1 MFPVAT
7 VNLLWFG
14 NEPQFNATPKDTAT
28 QKEADKLVGHEAFGP
43 SKIKAVAISGKE
55 YDVDSSFWQ
64 QDWGFAATYNS
75 RTASK
80 LSFTSPQ
87 SGNKVTTEITGF
99 FEVNYKLTLPDGSS
113 VNETGVMIQMASGD
127 MFFRPSVDTLRD
139 WKGITGLRGV
149 TILKAKPLPATTY
162 PSSRTSFTADIFDLP
177 IVPCFTAGTLIR
189 TAGGERP
196 VEELAVGDLVWTRD
210 NGLQPIRWIGR
221 RVLRPA
227 ELAAQ
232 PNLRPIRIRA
242 GALGAGQPARD
253 LVVSPQH
260 RILVRSSIAVRM
272 FGAAEV
278 LVAAKQLLSLP
289 GIAIDEAAR
298 DVTYLH
304 LMFDHHEVLVSNGAE
319 TESLYPGPVALAALG
334 EAAAAEIHALFPELR
349 EDEGGFPPARPFVP
363 GRLARKLA
371 ERHGKNGIAL
381 AS

>member
-14 NEPQFNATPKDTAT
+14 NQPQFNSTSNSTAT
-28 QKEADKLVGHEAFGP
+28 QNEANALVGYDAFGP
-43 SKIKAVAISGKE
+43 AEIKPVALSGKE
-55 YDVDSSFWQ
+55 YKVGEWWKPE
-64 QDWGFAATYNS
+64 WGFSSSYNKDQPSVMTYV
-75 RTASK
+75 
-80 LSFTSPQ
+80 SPQ
-87 SGNKVTTEITGF
+87 SGKKLSTQITGF
-99 FEVNYKLTLPDGSS
+99 FEVDYRLTLPDGCTTDES
-113 VNETGVMIQMASGD
+113 GVLIQMANGD
-127 MFFRPSVDTLRD
+127 MFFRPAVDTLRD
-139 WKGITGLRGV
+139 WKNIDGLRGV
-149 TILKAKPLPATTY
+149 TILKAKPLPATIY
-162 PSSRTSFTADIFDLP
+162 PSSRISFTPDIFDLP

-189 TAGGERP
+189 TAEGERP
-196 VEELAVGDLVWTRD
+196 VEDLALGDLVWTRD

-232 PNLRPIRIRA
+232 PNLRPIRIKA

-260 RILVRSSIAVRM
+260 RILVRSAIAVRM

-289 GIAIDEAAR
+289 GIEIDEAAR

-334 EAAAAEIHALFPELR
+334 EAAAAEIHALFPELCEG
-349 EDEGGFPPARPFVP
+349 EDSFPPARQLVP

>member
-14 NEPQFNATPKDTAT
+14 NQPQFNSTSNSPAT
-28 QKEADKLVGHEAFGP
+28 QNEANGLVGYDAFGP
-43 SKIKAVAISGKE
+43 AEIKPVALSGKE
-55 YDVDSSFWQ
+55 YKVGEWWKPE
-64 QDWGFAATYNS
+64 WGFSSSYNKDQPSVMTY
-75 RTASK
+75 A
-80 LSFTSPQ
+80 SPQ
-87 SGNKVTTEITGF
+87 SGKKISTQITGF
-99 FEVNYKLTLPDGSS
+99 FEVDYRLTLPDGSTTDES
-113 VNETGVMIQMASGD
+113 GVLIQMANGD

-139 WKGITGLRGV
+139 WKNIDGLRGV
-149 TILKAKPLPATTY
+149 TILKAKPLPATIY
-162 PSSRTSFTADIFDLP
+162 PSSRISFTPAIFDLP

-189 TAGGERP
+189 TAQGERP
-196 VEELAVGDLVWTRD
+196 VEDLALGDLVWTRD

-232 PNLRPIRIRA
+232 PNLRPIRIKA

-260 RILVRSSIAVRM
+260 RILVRSAIAVRM

-334 EAAAAEIHALFPELR
+334 EAAAAEIHALFPELCEG
-349 EDEGGFPPARPFVP
+349 EDGFPPARQLVP